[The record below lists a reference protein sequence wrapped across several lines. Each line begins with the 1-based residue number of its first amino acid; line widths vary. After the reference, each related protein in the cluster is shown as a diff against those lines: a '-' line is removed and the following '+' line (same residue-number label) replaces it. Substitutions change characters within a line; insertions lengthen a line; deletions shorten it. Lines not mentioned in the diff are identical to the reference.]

1 MADSETISIGHEADA
16 GNVRAI
22 VLMAIGFAI
31 AVVLILL
38 FVYGIFR
45 YFNRVGSISLPVNPM
60 AETDREQIPPSPRI
74 EEYPARELEDLHA
87 REQRILSTYG
97 WTDRNAGIVRIPID
111 RAIELQLERGF
122 PVRRP
127 TVTK

>member
-1 MADSETISIGHEADA
+1 MTDSESLSIGHETDE

-22 VLMAIGFAI
+22 ALTAIGFAI
-31 AVVLILL
+31 AIVLVLL

-45 YFNRVGSISLPVNPM
+45 YFNRVAAVPGSLNPM

-97 WTDRNAGIVRIPID
+97 WTDKNAGIVRIPIE
-111 RAIELQLERGF
+111 RAIELQLQRGF

-127 TVTK
+127 TETK

>member
-1 MADSETISIGHEADA
+1 MTDSESLSLGHETDE

-22 VLMAIGFAI
+22 VLAAIGFAI
-31 AVVLILL
+31 GIVLTLL

-45 YFNRVGSISLPVNPM
+45 YFNRIAAVPGSLNPM
-60 AETDREQIPPSPRI
+60 AETDRAQIPPSPRI

-97 WTDRNAGIVRIPID
+97 WTDKAAGIVRIPID
-111 RAIELQLERGF
+111 RAMELQLERGF

>member
-1 MADSETISIGHEADA
+1 MTDSEPLSIGHETDE

-22 VLMAIGFAI
+22 ALTAIGFAI

-45 YFNRVGSISLPVNPM
+45 YLNRMASVSVPVNPM
-60 AETDREQIPPSPRI
+60 AETDREQIPRSPRI
-74 EEYPARELEDLHA
+74 EAYPARELEDLHG
-87 REQRILSTYG
+87 REHRILSTYG
-97 WTDRNAGIVRIPID
+97 WTDKNAGIVRIPID
-111 RAIELQLERGF
+111 RAIELQLQRGF
-122 PVRRP
+122 PVRRQ